1 MDIGDNRFMNDKLA
15 STILACSMLA
25 SMGHALPP
33 PGVSLTILADL
44 GFQRREHGI
53 TDSEGGRLS
62 YGYPDQVADSKIS
75 PPLRAI
81 NPRTFLRKTMGLVTG
96 PWESE
101 VALSGYPIG
110 VDNCATAHGS
120 GGNFSAQVPGF
131 QSFVRVSWYGPSVR
145 RNGAARF
152 GEPKNP
158 ELFSKLEG
166 AVRWM
171 SANAE
176 LRGAT
181 TQSVSVS
188 GRSYN
193 GLKNLAGR
201 LHVRASEFAQREGYQ
216 LIVNRN
222 AGRFMLRTSQRDII
236 FPLACNQMK
245 VGSEWVSAEV
255 MISAVEDELYI
266 PVAMIQS
273 ANL

>member
-1 MDIGDNRFMNDKLA
+1 MYCKF
-15 STILACSMLA
+15 STLILFCWMLNSSGA
-25 SMGHALPP
+25 AMPLPE
-33 PGVSLTILADL
+33 VARTMLADL
-44 GFQRREHGI
+44 GFQRGESGMR
-53 TDSEGGRLS
+53 DADGGRLS
-62 YGYPDQVADSKIS
+62 YSYPDFVDLMDQKKP
-75 PPLRAI
+75 PPLRSY
-81 NPRTFLRKTMGLVTG
+81 NPRTFFRQMGTFNRRVE
-96 PWESE
+96 PD
-101 VALSGYPIG
+101 VASSGYPIG
-110 VDNCATAHGS
+110 VDNWAIADGR
-120 GGNFSAQVPGF
+120 GGHFTGRVPGF
-131 QSFVRVSWYGPSVR
+131 QSYVELDWEGLSVR

-158 ELFSKLEG
+158 ELFPKLEG

-188 GRSYN
+188 GRAYS
-193 GLKNLAGR
+193 GLRNLAGR
-201 LHVRASEFAQREGYQ
+201 LHVAAREFAQREGYQ
-216 LIVNRN
+216 LIINRN

-255 MISAVEDELYI
+255 MISAVEDEPYI